1 MSTKTEHTKTPFT
14 FDNQDSFFTIRGADG
29 RAVAVISVNRTQ
41 EQQQQ
46 DAAFI
51 VRACN
56 SFEKLVEAL
65 EEAMSALC
73 APLIDE
79 PNHRHNTTRKVAYE
93 AKSRARAILEST
105 RAK

>member
-1 MSTKTEHTKTPFT
+1 MSTKTEHTKYHFRPTSPVAGEIWLVNT
-14 FDNQDSFFTIRGADG
+14 TEKMADCI
-29 RAVAVISVNRTQ
+29 AENAPNNA
-41 EQQQQ
+41 
-46 DAAFI
+46 AAFI

-93 AKSRARAILEST
+93 A
-105 RAK
+105 AKAALAAAKEEL